1 MKRITVDLE
10 EALYRRLKI
19 QCVLEDTHITDIVR
33 KLLVEYL
40 DKTGEETKKI
50 KK

>member
-1 MKRITVDLE
+1 MDLE
-10 EALYRRLKI
+10 DDLYRSLKI

-50 KK
+50 ER